1 MRRQIS
7 QPPQDATEDKG
18 LNVGTS
24 KQRQLK
30 LKCNVHFKNTVCGKV
45 SPGPFPYLCQAPAE
59 NDNRIWQL
67 KSRSGGKKLLLLPN
81 FDQFKHSR
89 CNVRLSSRC
98 ILCTVIDCRLFPY
111 KRLFFSIQRHI
122 NPVLMY
128 VSFLKK
134 KQQTMPDF
142 LQQPNQHVRL
152 PVQTPRRSNFKMSST
167 AHAHTETHSKSSQ
180 TATAACCCSHMF
192 QLQSLN
198 FVV

>member
-1 MRRQIS
+1 MSISKTQFVERLVQARSHICARPLQKTTIESDSSKVEVVGKNFCFFQIS
-7 QPPQDATEDKG
+7 IS
-18 LNVGTS
+18 L
-24 KQRQLK
+24 
-30 LKCNVHFKNTVCGKV
+30 NTVVATYVC
-45 SPGPFPYLCQAPAE
+45 PPAA
-59 NDNRIWQL
+59 
-67 KSRSGGKKLLLLPN
+67 S
-81 FDQFKHSR
+81 
-89 CNVRLSSRC
+89 CALS
-98 ILCTVIDCRLFPY
+98 LTVDCFPY

-128 VSFLKK
+128 VTFLKK